1 MTIICARAIGFV
13 LAIIVSLSVIAP
25 PTAARDLSLIRDT
38 EIENTIRA
46 YAAPLFTAAGLNANA
61 VNVHIVN
68 DSRLNA
74 FVAGGMNLFVNT
86 GLLMS
91 SDSPDAIIGVFAHE
105 TGHIAGGHL
114 ARTREAVENATA
126 EAILAYIL
134 GAAAIVAGGGE
145 AGGAIIGT
153 GGAIAQ
159 QSLIR
164 YSQSQ
169 EQAADQAAVRYL
181 EAIGRS
187 AEGMLDI
194 FYLLE
199 DQELLVA
206 ERQDPYLRSHPL
218 TRDRIRFVRNFV
230 ENATYTSHISGPEEL
245 MAHRRM
251 LAKLYAFLKSPGRTL
266 RAYRENDL
274 SLPARYARAIAYHRI
289 PDLERAI
296 GEVDA
301 LLRDYPDDAWF
312 RELKGQILFENGHV
326 ALSIAPYQ
334 SAVALRPDEPLLR
347 LGLARAQI
355 ELNQPDFTKKAIE
368 NLVAAA
374 RAEPNYAPHWHF
386 LGIAYG
392 RDGQL
397 ALSSLALAESSLL
410 KHEFV
415 EAKHHAEKAKRGL
428 SKGSPAY
435 LRAEDIAMAANQ
447 GKR

>member
-1 MTIICARAIGFV
+1 MKFEDRNLTIICARAIGFV

-169 EQAADQAAVRYL
+169 EQAADQAAVR
-181 EAIGRS
+181 
-187 AEGMLDI
+187 
-194 FYLLE
+194 
-199 DQELLVA
+199 
-206 ERQDPYLRSHPL
+206 
-218 TRDRIRFVRNFV
+218 
-230 ENATYTSHISGPEEL
+230 
-245 MAHRRM
+245 
-251 LAKLYAFLKSPGRTL
+251 
-266 RAYRENDL
+266 
-274 SLPARYARAIAYHRI
+274 
-289 PDLERAI
+289 
-296 GEVDA
+296 
-301 LLRDYPDDAWF
+301 
-312 RELKGQILFENGHV
+312 
-326 ALSIAPYQ
+326 
-334 SAVALRPDEPLLR
+334 
-347 LGLARAQI
+347 
-355 ELNQPDFTKKAIE
+355 
-368 NLVAAA
+368 
-374 RAEPNYAPHWHF
+374 
-386 LGIAYG
+386 
-392 RDGQL
+392 
-397 ALSSLALAESSLL
+397 
-410 KHEFV
+410 
-415 EAKHHAEKAKRGL
+415 
-428 SKGSPAY
+428 
-435 LRAEDIAMAANQ
+435 
-447 GKR
+447 

>member
-1 MTIICARAIGFV
+1 MKAQG
-13 LAIIVSLSVIAP
+13 
-25 PTAARDLSLIRDT
+25 LSLIRDT

-46 YAAPLFTAAGLNANA
+46 YAAPLFAVAGLDAEA
-61 VNVHIVN
+61 VKVHIVD

-91 SDSPDAIIGVFAHE
+91 SDSPNAIIGVLAHE

-114 ARTREAVENATA
+114 ARTREAVANATA

-134 GAAAIVAGGGE
+134 GAAAIIAGSGQ
-145 AGGAIIGT
+145 AGGAIMSTGT
-153 GGAIAQ
+153 AIAQ

-181 EAIGRS
+181 EAVGRS
-187 AEGMLDI
+187 AEGLLEI
-194 FYLLE
+194 FYKLE

-230 ENATYTSHISGPEEL
+230 ETSDYSSRTSGEEEL

-251 LAKLYAFLKSPGRTL
+251 VAKLYAFLNSPGRTL
-266 RAYRENDL
+266 RAYRENDT
-274 SLPARYARAIAYHRI
+274 SLTARYARAIAYYRI
-289 PDLERAI
+289 PDVERAI
-296 GEVDA
+296 GEIDS
-301 LLRDYPDDAWF
+301 LLREFPKDPWF
-312 RELKGQILFENGHV
+312 QELKGQILFENGHI
-326 ALSIAPYQ
+326 ALSIAPHER
-334 SAVALRPDEPLLR
+334 AVALRPDAPLLR
-347 LGLARAQI
+347 LGLARAQMEI
-355 ELNQPDFTKKAIE
+355 NDPEFTKKAIK
-368 NLVAAA
+368 NLVVAA

-392 RDGQL
+392 RDKQL
-397 ALSSLALAESSLL
+397 AQSSLALAEASLL
-410 KHEFV
+410 RKEFV
-415 EAKHHAEKAKRGL
+415 DAEYHAEKAKRGL
-428 SKGSPAY
+428 AAGSPAY
-435 LRAEDIAMAANQ
+435 LRAEDISMAASH